1 MREKVHKVIFEN
13 KSSAI
18 RGLEVICQY
27 LTSGFVY
34 NTLKQTTKQKKAR
47 RASEQT
53 KKIYISSHFCLVLAC
68 GK

>member
-1 MREKVHKVIFEN
+1 MHKVIFEN

-34 NTLKQTTKQKKAR
+34 NTLKQTTKQSKESERANKK
-47 RASEQT
+47 
-53 KKIYISSHFCLVLAC
+53 KNIFLATSA
-68 GK
+68 